1 MQKPKGD
8 EYVHYLRNHKN
19 FNTTKRKCCV
29 HGKEEEKTMD
39 ETEIDESGEMA
50 SLGQNG
56 EVNVYSASAGCH

>member
-50 SLGQNG
+50 
-56 EVNVYSASAGCH
+56 